1 METTASGKWI
11 SIKGR
16 WNLPSTDHTEQWI
29 FVEYK
34 PESEVDK
41 EKIDLLVHAFRKA
54 FDVLLDRRQKHATWR
69 EMELEDFLRLAKV
82 KILRALDTTDR
93 DYLIDS
99 LVDAINYIAMALWV
113 LRDRE

>member
-1 METTASGKWI
+1 METTASGKRILSDTDGMREWI
-11 SIKGR
+11 LLR
-16 WNLPSTDHTEQWI
+16 YT
-29 FVEYK
+29 
-34 PESEVDK
+34 PESKLDE

-54 FDVLLDRRQKHATWR
+54 FDVLLDRKQKHATWR

-93 DYLIDS
+93 EYLIDS

-113 LRDRE
+113 LRDSE